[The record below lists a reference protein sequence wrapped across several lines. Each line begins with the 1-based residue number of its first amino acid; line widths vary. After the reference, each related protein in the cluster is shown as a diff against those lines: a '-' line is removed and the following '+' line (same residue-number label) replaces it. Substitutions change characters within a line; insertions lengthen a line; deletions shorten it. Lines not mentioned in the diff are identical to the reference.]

1 MKRSHRAPLLLLPS
15 LFLLSAPAFA
25 QTAAAPPPAAT
36 TPADASPPPAPPP
49 PPATGGVYDA
59 APPATVPAPIAGP
72 IIQLTTLRILK
83 DKGIITQAEYDSAVR
98 DMGESVGQ
106 KGAGDSN
113 TVVVG
118 KWATTLYGFVEA
130 DSIWDSTQSF
140 NDSAG
145 NGQVLRGGTY
155 GGNNDRIQFGVRNT
169 RLGFRMKA
177 PEVAGIRAS
186 GTIEADFLGNQNPIA
201 TTTTSTG
208 ASAAYGA
215 TGSGTDTEAQYF
227 TNPAFRVRHANV
239 KVETPV
245 VDLLFGQYWSL
256 YGWQQVYGV
265 NTVEIQGVPGQLYA
279 RTPQIRISKSVKSDS
294 FLFEIAVAALR
305 PPQRDS
311 AVPDGQAGIRIGL
324 PGWSGLT
331 TSGQTGTGIQPFSV
345 AVTGDARSFT
355 VPNYNNPSGAP
366 TVAGPSKLGTSIAV
380 DAFIPIIPAK
390 KRQGN
395 ALSATFEY
403 STGYGNQDLYTGL
416 GAAGGPATNYNV
428 TTTTK
433 GVATTTPTA
442 ADIDPGFVMYDNLG
456 NIHLVGWN
464 SFIAGLQYYL
474 PGLDGKV
481 WLTGNISSI
490 WSPNLQNSFG
500 APTKARLS
508 EVWGDGNIFW
518 DATDAVRFGFETA
531 MFDDEYL
538 DRTHQQNLRCQFSAF
553 YIF

>member
-25 QTAAAPPPAAT
+25 QTAPPPAAPPPAAEPPP
-36 TPADASPPPAPPP
+36 PAAAPPPAPS
-49 PPATGGVYDA
+49 TGGVYDA
-59 APPATVPAPIAGP
+59 APPAAAPAASPSP

-83 DKGIITQAEYDSAVR
+83 EKGIITQAEYDSAVR

-106 KGAGDSN
+106 SGAGESN

-145 NGQVLRGGTY
+145 NGQVARGGTY
-155 GGNNDRIQFGVRNT
+155 AGNNDRVQFGVRNS
-169 RLGFRMKA
+169 RIGLRMKA
-177 PEVAGIRAS
+177 PELGGVRA
-186 GTIEADFLGNQNPIA
+186 TAMLEMDFLGNQNPIA
-201 TTTTSTG
+201 TTAGTAT
-208 ASAAYGA
+208 AAPAAPGA

-227 TNPAFRVRHANV
+227 TNPAFRVRHANL
-239 KVETPV
+239 KIETPV
-245 VDLLFGQYWSL
+245 VDLLFGQYWQL

-265 NTVEIQGVPGQLYA
+265 NTVEIQGVPGQLYG

-311 AVPDGQAGIRIGL
+311 AVPDGQAGIRIGT
-324 PGWSGLT
+324 PAWSGLT
-331 TSGQTGTGIQPFSV
+331 TSGQTGTGIQPLSV

-355 VPNYNNPSGAP
+355 VPNYNNNGTP
-366 TVAGPSKLGTSIAV
+366 TVSGPSKLGTSIAV
-380 DAFIPIIPAK
+380 DAFIPIIPVK

-403 STGYGNQDLYTGL
+403 STGYGNADLYTGL
-416 GAAGGPATNYNV
+416 SGGAPATNYNV

-433 GVATTTPTA
+433 GVATTTQQA

-456 NIHLVGWN
+456 NIHLVGWS
-464 SFIAGLQYYL
+464 SFIVGLQYYL

-481 WLTGNISSI
+481 WLTGNISNI
-490 WSPNLQNSFG
+490 WSPNLQNNFG

-531 MFDDEYL
+531 MFDDEYV